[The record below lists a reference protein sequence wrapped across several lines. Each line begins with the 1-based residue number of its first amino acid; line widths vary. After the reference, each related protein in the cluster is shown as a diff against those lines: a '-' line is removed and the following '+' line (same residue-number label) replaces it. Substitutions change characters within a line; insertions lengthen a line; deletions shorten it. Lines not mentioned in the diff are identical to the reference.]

1 MEEIACGGLAH
12 CVRVRDRR
20 RMKAEVKMI
29 RSLHSKEFAFAAI
42 CCAALTVNSLGA
54 TPNRMQEI
62 QLSTIVTTSP
72 QKGLLNVEN
81 ELKQEQDDRRRK
93 AATADLRRINSSPNG
108 ASNIFLVEAGSICDA
123 VSASAGILAGLRTA
137 DTPALTNSVSPS
149 LGRHWLVAY
158 LGTGPSTPTWWSVER
173 VDAETNKLKLTYR
186 KAPPSPVTSDEHS
199 YLFWVPLEHLAPGT
213 YQLELYDAERDGASL
228 VRRVDVE

>member
-1 MEEIACGGLAH
+1 MVHKASLIEAAMGL
-12 CVRVRDRR
+12 RILSRGLT
-20 RMKAEVKMI
+20 I
-29 RSLHSKEFAFAAI
+29 SLILAAI
-42 CCAALTVNSLGA
+42 AGETASFAGDDV
-54 TPNRMQEI
+54 REI
-62 QLSTIVTTSP
+62 PLSEIITTSP
-72 QKGLLNVEN
+72 QKGLLNVEDVLN
-81 ELKQEQDDRRRK
+81 QEQDDRRRK
-93 AATADLRRINSSPNG
+93 AATADLRRIKSSPNG
-108 ASNIFLVEAGSICDA
+108 ASNVFLVEAGSICDA

-137 DTPALTNSVSPS
+137 DTPALTNSVNPS

-173 VDAETNKLKLTYR
+173 VNAETNKLKLTYR

-213 YQLELYDAERDGASL
+213 YQLELHDAERDGASL